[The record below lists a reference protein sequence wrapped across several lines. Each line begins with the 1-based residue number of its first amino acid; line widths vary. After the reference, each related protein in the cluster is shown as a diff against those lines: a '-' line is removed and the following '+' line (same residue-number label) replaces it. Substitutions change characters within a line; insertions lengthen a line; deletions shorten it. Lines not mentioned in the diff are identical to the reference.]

1 MEWLP
6 VLSDAERQPQQTIRR
21 TTMKSKSILLTGA
34 AFCLS
39 LAPVSPGWAGD
50 VPPEGGKPLSEIL
63 ESVEGQKLGVF
74 SEAEFDDGLWEL
86 KVCEASACWKLYI
99 APKSGDEIRRRKADS
114 DEIPPTDARP
124 LSAIIRSVEARG
136 SGTITEVEFDDGV
149 WEVDLRRDGKKTRL
163 IIDPVTGEIK

>member
-6 VLSDAERQPQQTIRR
+6 VLSAVERQPQQTIRR
-21 TTMKSKSILLTGA
+21 TTMKSKSILLTSA

-50 VPPEGGKPLSEIL
+50 VPPEGAKPLSEIL

-86 KVCEASACWKLYI
+86 KVCEANGCRKLYI

-114 DEIPPTDARP
+114 DEIPPANARP
-124 LSAIIRSVEARG
+124 LSMIIRSVEAQG
-136 SGTITEVEFDDGV
+136 SEAVTEIEFVDGF
-149 WEVDLRRDGKKTRL
+149 WEVDLRGEGKKTKL
-163 IIDPVTGEIK
+163 IIDPMTGEIK